1 MTQPSG
7 DYTILKIL
15 KCFILFCRF
24 VILLVTVT
32 SKLFD
37 IAQFSV
43 LLSSTICSFCEKDIN
58 LKERQS
64 VICIPMNEFSH
75 CLVKSL
81 FDRFLASSLSMFSSF
96 FRYEIFMD
104 EVKPQDL
111 SLSFLREFMNL
122 PNSYFEAGA
131 PLKYRE

>member
-1 MTQPSG
+1 M
-7 DYTILKIL
+7 
-15 KCFILFCRF
+15 
-24 VILLVTVT
+24 ILLVTVT
-32 SKLFD
+32 SKLFN
-37 IAQFSV
+37 ISQFSV
-43 LLSSTICSFCEKDIN
+43 LLSSTICNICEKDTN

-81 FDRFLASSLSMFSSF
+81 FNRLYQCFPPLLGM
-96 FRYEIFMD
+96 R